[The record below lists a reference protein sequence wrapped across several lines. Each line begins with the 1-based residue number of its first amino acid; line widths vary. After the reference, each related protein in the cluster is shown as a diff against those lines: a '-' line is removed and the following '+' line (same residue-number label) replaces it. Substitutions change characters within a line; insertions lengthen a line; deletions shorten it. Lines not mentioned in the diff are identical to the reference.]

1 MVFYDH
7 ITGVTK
13 FLNVT
18 PVSYFNVSYCH
29 YGCYQNITGVTHL
42 IANYMLIDGAKS
54 DPYRYLNKGTYP
66 IYHDVILFAIRLTSK
81 IDLFWVGFY
90 ENHPYLD

>member
-1 MVFYDH
+1 MYH
-7 ITGVTK
+7 I
-13 FLNVT
+13 
-18 PVSYFNVSYCH
+18 SH

-54 DPYRYLNKGTYP
+54 DPYTYLNKGTYP

-90 ENHPYLD
+90 ENHPYIVN